1 LKQDLLD
8 WGIRSFVYE
17 YIVEHG
23 IPPAFERAAEEFGI
37 EAGSARAAYERLH
50 ERHALLLDAETREVR
65 MAFPFSAIP
74 TRFLVRV
81 NDRSYWANCAWDMLG
96 VPAAL
101 HSDAEIE
108 RSMPG
113 TARWRTCRWRTA
125 GCRVTTAWFTS
136 RCRSGAGTTTWS
148 SPERTSCSSGR
159 RRLWTR
165 GARPRTD
172 PGARP

>member
-1 LKQDLLD
+1 LEQDVLD
-8 WGIRSFVYE
+8 WEMRSFVYA

-23 IPPAFERAAEEFGI
+23 IPPASERAAAEFGL
-37 EAGSARAAYERLH
+37 EGGSARASYERLH
-50 ERHALLLDAETREVR
+50 ERHALFLEAESREVR

-108 RSMPG
+108 AEYAEDGSPAHLSVVNGRLQGDDGVVHFPLPL
-113 TARWRTCRWRTA
+113 RHWYDDL
-125 GCRVTTAWFTS
+125 VFT
-136 RCRSGAGTTTWS
+136 
-148 SPERTSCSSGR
+148 
-159 RRLWTR
+159 
-165 GARPRTD
+165 
-172 PGARP
+172 